1 MGMTEMYIFYS
12 ISLTLLQ
19 ILRKFTRILMPE
31 FLNIGV
37 FASGRGSNFRAILES
52 IKSGKIQNAQ
62 ITIIISNNSGAG
74 ALQIARENNIPALHI
89 SRMQF
94 TSDDDYAN
102 AILDALER
110 YNVNFIALAGYM
122 KKIDP
127 RIIRKYKN
135 RILNIHPAL
144 LPKYGGDG
152 MYGIHVHEAVIASRD
167 PVSGATVHMVDEE
180 YDHGSIV
187 LQKKV
192 FVDPADTAESL
203 AKKVLAVEHQIYPEV
218 IRLFA
223 EGKVIFKN
231 GKTEILR

>member
-1 MGMTEMYIFYS
+1 
-12 ISLTLLQ
+12 
-19 ILRKFTRILMPE
+19 MPE

-37 FASGRGSNFRAILES
+37 FASGRGSNFCAILES
-52 IKSGKIQNAQ
+52 IKAGKIRDAR
-62 ITIIISNNSGAG
+62 ITLVISNNSGAG
-74 ALQIARENNIPALHI
+74 ALQTARENNIPALHI

-94 TSDDDYAN
+94 TYDDDFTK
-102 AILDALER
+102 ALLNTLEDHE
-110 YNVNFIALAGYM
+110 VNFVVLAGYM

-127 RIIRKYKN
+127 CIVRKFKN

-152 MYGIHVHEAVIASRD
+152 MFGMHVHEAVIASHD
-167 PVSGATVHMVDEE
+167 PVSGATVHIVDEE

-192 FVDPADTAESL
+192 PVDPDDTAESL
-203 AKKVLAVEHQIYPEV
+203 AEKVLAIEHQLYPEA

-223 EGKVIFKN
+223 EGKFTFKN
-231 GKTEILR
+231 GKTVISQ

>member
-1 MGMTEMYIFYS
+1 
-12 ISLTLLQ
+12 
-19 ILRKFTRILMPE
+19 MPE

-52 IKSGKIQNAQ
+52 IRSGKIQNAR
-62 ITIIISNNSGAG
+62 ITLVISNNSDAG
-74 ALQIARENNIPALHI
+74 ALKTARENNIPALHI

-94 TSDDDYAN
+94 ASDDDYAN
-102 AILDALER
+102 AILKVLEKH
-110 YNVNFIALAGYM
+110 NVNFIALAGYM

-127 RIIRKYKN
+127 RIIRKFKN

-144 LPKYGGDG
+144 LPKYGGNG
-152 MYGIHVHEAVIASRD
+152 MYGIHVHEAVIASHD
-167 PVSGATVHMVDEE
+167 PVSGATVHVVDEE

-192 FVDPADTAESL
+192 SVDPADTAESL
-203 AKKVLAVEHQIYPEV
+203 AKKVLVIEHQIYPEV

-231 GKTEILR
+231 GKTEILK

>member
-1 MGMTEMYIFYS
+1 
-12 ISLTLLQ
+12 
-19 ILRKFTRILMPE
+19 MPE
-31 FLNIGV
+31 FLNIGI

-52 IKSGKIQNAQ
+52 IKAGKTKNAR
-62 ITIIISNNSGAG
+62 ITLVISNNSGAG
-74 ALQIARENNIPALHI
+74 ALQTARENSIPALHI

-94 TSDDDYAN
+94 TSDDDYTKALFN
-102 AILDALER
+102 ALEDHE
-110 YNVNFIALAGYM
+110 VNFIVLAGYM

-127 RIIRKYKN
+127 CIVRKFKN

-152 MYGIHVHEAVIASRD
+152 MFGRHVHEAVIASHD
-167 PVSGATVHMVDEE
+167 PVSGATVHIVDEE

-192 FVDPADTAESL
+192 PVGPADTAESL
-203 AKKVLAVEHQIYPEV
+203 AEKVLAIEHQLYPEA

-223 EGKVIFKN
+223 EGKVTFKN
-231 GKTEILR
+231 GKTEISR

>member
-1 MGMTEMYIFYS
+1 
-12 ISLTLLQ
+12 
-19 ILRKFTRILMPE
+19 MPE